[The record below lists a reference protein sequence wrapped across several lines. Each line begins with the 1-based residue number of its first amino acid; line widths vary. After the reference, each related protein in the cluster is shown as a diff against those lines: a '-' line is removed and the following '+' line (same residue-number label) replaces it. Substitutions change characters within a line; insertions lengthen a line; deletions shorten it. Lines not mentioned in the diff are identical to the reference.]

1 MIIDILN
8 TLAAFFDRHI
18 SLILLDLTDIVLVA
32 AVFYYLLLILK
43 GTRAMQTGIGLGLM
57 FIIYQAS
64 KRLGLVT
71 LYALLDTFITSLVVL
86 IIVIFQNDIRRALMR
101 FGRQPLFTYAR
112 AALENQVIEEV
123 IRAATALAK
132 KHIGALIVFERDAIL
147 DEFIETGTVVD
158 AGVTKELLYSI
169 FIPSLENPVHDGA
182 VIIRDGRIWQA
193 GAFLPLTRTSKLD
206 PMFGTRHRA
215 AVGLTEETDAVVV
228 VVSEERGEISFCF
241 NGNIVRNLEAASL
254 RKVLVRL
261 SYKRPKTKKSTSS
274 LTERLS
280 QSPAALKPSDI
291 PNAMTEDIIKP
302 VQPILENVPT
312 LDIKNEES
320 IRSDKDKDKDKDDN
334 DGRSS

>member
-1 MIIDILN
+1 MIVDILN
-8 TLAAFFDRHI
+8 NLVAFFDRQI
-18 SLILLDLTDIVLVA
+18 SLILLDFTDIVLVA

-43 GTRAMQTGIGLGLM
+43 GTRAMQTGVGLGLM

-71 LYALLDTFITSLVVL
+71 LYAMLDTFITSLVVL

-101 FGRQPLFTYAR
+101 FGRQPIFTSAR
-112 AALENQVIEEV
+112 AALENQVLEEV

-147 DEFIETGTVVD
+147 DEFIESGTIVD
-158 AGVTKELLYSI
+158 ANVSKELLYSI

-254 RKVLVRL
+254 RKVLVTL
-261 SYKRPKTKKSTSS
+261 SYKRPKTKKSTPR
-274 LTERLS
+274 LTEHLS
-280 QSPAALKPSDI
+280 QPSPALRPSENPDAVPEDVPKPG
-291 PNAMTEDIIKP
+291 
-302 VQPILENVPT
+302 QPMLENVPT
-312 LDIKNEES
+312 LDIKNEET
-320 IRSDKDKDKDKDDN
+320 IKDDKDADD
-334 DGRSS
+334 DGGRSS